1 MKMET
6 YTKKTYEMQ
15 LVFIK
20 RSLLFLLLC
29 LSSSAAVYAAEDADY
44 PNHLT
49 YTINCSQ
56 GEIQINAEIVLGE
69 KEAYTGSAVS
79 QKFSLEDAFLLYG
92 EKENWVEAPELGEN
106 SYRYLDENLGS
117 GDFVTVSVNQAD
129 PESGGDIQFD
139 LTPAQENYGVILENA
154 VTVLPEE
161 VPSLLG
167 MDATVEQQQV
177 FSIGDIAFYLIS
189 GRLDGIPVAF
199 YSQVPAKGTMSYQ
212 DGRLAYLSY
221 TGRYRIEESQEVEV
235 ISPEV
240 LMESLEEYAAL
251 GVINPPLS
259 GKEVTEIALE
269 YYLTNQDGTVTFYPV
284 WVFKIPELMEGA
296 GAVTGELDDFLY
308 LDAQSGELLEYMG
321 S

>member
-69 KEAYTGSAVS
+69 KEVYTGSAVS